1 MTIDLRSDTVTRPT
15 PQMLQAM
22 IAAPVGDDVLGDD
35 PTVLALEAKIAQ
47 MTGMEAAVFVPSG
60 TMGNQVGIAA
70 LTKPGDSILVEDE
83 AHILHY
89 EVGALAVLNGLT
101 VRTFETPL
109 GFPLPEQIGAK
120 AMAAS
125 LHTPGTTLLCL
136 ENTHN
141 RHGGTVATPEEMAH
155 WRVTA
160 DRLGLKIHLDG
171 ARLWN
176 AAAALGRPIHDFTR
190 HVDSVSLCLS
200 KGLGAPVGSV
210 LAGSGHHID
219 HARIWRKRLGGGMRQ
234 SGILAAAGIF
244 AIDHGFGNL
253 AADHARASALSE
265 FINNRTRWTSPPP
278 QTNIVLM
285 DIDGDAGALASQLD
299 SRGLRCF
306 PFGPSR
312 IRFVFHSQ
320 VDDAQLEE
328 ACLILGEIG
337 LS

>member
-15 PQMLQAM
+15 PEMLQAM
-22 IAAPVGDDVLGDD
+22 ISAPVGDDVLGDD
-35 PTVLALEAKIAQ
+35 PTVLALEAKVTQ

-70 LTKPGDSILVEDE
+70 VTKPGDSILVEDE

-109 GFPLPEQIGAK
+109 GFPSPGQIGAK

-141 RHGGTVATPEEMAH
+141 RHGGTVATPEEMAD
-155 WRVTA
+155 WRAAA

-210 LAGSGHHID
+210 LAGSELHID
-219 HARIWRKRLGGGMRQ
+219 QARIWRKRLGGGMRQ

-244 AIDHGFGNL
+244 AIDHGLGNL
-253 AADHARASALSE
+253 AADHARASALSG
-265 FINNRTRWTSPPP
+265 FINGHTRWSSPAP

-285 DIDGDAGALASQLD
+285 DIDGDAGALALLLD

-320 VDDAQLEE
+320 VDDAQLEQ

-337 LS
+337 LG